1 MPVAC
6 TGGSLEGE
14 GMPTGKGDEDVNTSV
29 KDVMTSR
36 VIWVEKDT
44 PFAAI
49 AAALRQYQVSAFPVL
64 NPAGQ
69 VIGVVSEAD
78 LLAKLSLE
86 SGEGYT
92 PGMISGI
99 LHQQQL
105 RKARAT
111 TAGDLMTTLPV
122 TCSPD
127 DTVEHAAWLMHQR
140 KVKHL
145 PVVDASDHLVGIISR
160 ADVLSVYS
168 RLDEDIREEV
178 MADVAL
184 STSPADSIDVSVHD
198 GIVTLTGKADSG
210 GLRVV
215 AGRVRHIEGVVAVRD
230 WVSYPP
236 PEPGSFDVIA
246 RFPTD

>member
-1 MPVAC
+1 
-6 TGGSLEGE
+6 
-14 GMPTGKGDEDVNTSV
+14 VNTPV

-36 VIWVEKDT
+36 VIWVEQDT

-49 AAALRQYQVSAFPVL
+49 AAALKQYRVSAFPVL
-64 NPAGQ
+64 SPAGQ
-69 VIGVVSEAD
+69 VVGVVSEAD
-78 LLAKLSLE
+78 LLAKLALE
-86 SGEGYT
+86 SGEGHT
-92 PGMISGI
+92 SGMVSSI

-122 TCSPD
+122 TASPE

-168 RLDEDIREEV
+168 RPDKDIREEV
-178 MADVAL
+178 LGDVAL
-184 STSPADSIDVSVHD
+184 STSPDDSVDVTVHD
-198 GIVTLTGKADSG
+198 GIVTVTGKASTE
-210 GLRVV
+210 GLR
-215 AGRVRHIEGVVAVRD
+215 AIAPRVRHIEGVVAVRD
-230 WVSYPP
+230 WLSYPP
-236 PEPGSFDVIA
+236 PEPGSFDVVA
-246 RFPTD
+246 RFPID